1 MACWGIPGYTPGM
14 SHAAFELPRDIAT
27 LHALIT
33 AQAAE
38 LAAAREGLKAKALEV
53 EKLKMQ
59 LARLRWGDARSG
71 L

>member
-1 MACWGIPGYTPGM
+1 M
-14 SHAAFELPRDIAT
+14 SQAASDLPRDIES

-53 EKLKMQ
+53 EKLKM
-59 LARLRWGDARSG
+59 
-71 L
+71 